1 MSYKVC
7 ATRRDLKSVNR
18 TLQVFDASLW
28 EVNVSSGTS
37 KAVYQIVEDDGIYR
51 LYQNGE
57 DTTKT
62 VSINFIRGLVYEG
75 QQVTINTP
83 GSISMKFG
91 TLHRISATLEQQ
103 AMTKN
108 NVIEEGG
115 LLQGESITYD
125 NNRLV
130 REEDLKTPK
139 TVQFWYDSR
148 YLRVE
153 VVRNNGYDRI
163 PIQTIDR
170 DMPARIPG
178 MEVSSAD
185 QKVLCDAGISCT
197 VGETIR
203 ITKSN
208 KSDYLIHLD
217 SIVGYDSLED
227 ITLPNMTTEGIDL
240 KLDGEDGFFEFVI
253 QQDCFAKFSVPR
265 TDYGLW
271 VQNYTISSNSA
282 YTVDLTAVIEEQQ
295 YALYSGSDDLQGN
308 HVSETPI
315 IQVAEGKVVDLLLS
329 VNMANDYTV
338 EKFELLNIA
347 SGEITQLVL
356 DDNNHAQF
364 VMPSSLCAITLVIV
378 EAEAEPVQPITNAYV
393 LTIQSPILSQVTVN
407 GNVVPVPGTVEFTTT
422 GNKTATANVV
432 WETSIKSISKVSVY
446 PTGGSPTPA
455 MIKTQKT
462 TDTTIKLG
470 RNMTLDIVTNPI
482 SCEYTH
488 IDGVI
493 SNLSKNSTWSSDNN
507 VVDVVGGSNGDLYE
521 YYNTT
526 ETTISNTPNNNPF
539 AGEDVIDVAFY
550 TDQSHFGFTNSS
562 FKDCDSLKKVS
573 VSGPSTIAIDTDTF
587 RDSTLKELVGQ
598 DKITYL
604 GRASFL
610 GTNLQSFTNNNISA
624 IPDLTFNNSALK
636 SINLANA
643 PLTSIGKQAFDNCKS
658 LKHGW
663 LPKDLSYLGDQCFGK
678 TAIQAVQTYPTY
690 TEVSAP
696 ANATLKFIVDDDY
709 NNGLTILPKYT
720 FEFCDKL
727 EEVYLPASITHIE
740 KGAFHSCNNLQHF
753 AAPGLK
759 TIQSGAFSDTWIE
772 NVPKFED
779 LEILPKKLQ
788 EDLDLYKLPNTD
800 GVLFQVGLDETYSR
814 LTYISTNFQNNEE
827 LILYTLFEDAA
838 YIGDYSKNW
847 KIHSN
852 TISITDHAGE
862 SVKKLSKL
870 SFYDSNKLNS
880 IGEFAFANSSVKT
893 IEFPYSGSI
902 QLIGKS
908 AFRNCSKLESMDVWN
923 SSIIKIDDY
932 AFENSKNLIPPAFDL
947 TNIEY
952 IGDHA
957 FDGAFNHA
965 ARLWERTSL
974 FSNLAVLA
982 ASIMYVVLGWVLVKY
997 VPGGGSL
1004 HGEYYVQ

>member
-18 TLQVFDASLW
+18 TLQVFDAGLW
-28 EVNVSSGTS
+28 EVTVSSGLSEST
-37 KAVYQIVEDDGIYR
+37 YQIVEENGVYH

-62 VSINFIRGLVYEG
+62 VSISFIRGLVYEG
-75 QQVTINTP
+75 QQVMVNSS
-83 GSISMKFG
+83 GSSVNFG
-91 TLHRISATLEQQ
+91 FLHRINSIIEQQ
-103 AMTKN
+103 ALTKE
-108 NVIEEGG
+108 NVTKEGG
-115 LLQGESITYD
+115 LLQGDSVTY
-125 NNRLV
+125 NNKRLV

-139 TVQFWYDSR
+139 TVQFWYDRR
-148 YLRVE
+148 YLNAE
-153 VVRNNGYDRI
+153 VIRNNGYNRI
-163 PIQTIDR
+163 PIQSIDI
-170 DMPARIPG
+170 DMAERIPG
-178 MEVSSAD
+178 VEVSSAD
-185 QKVLCDAGISCT
+185 QKNLCNIGISCT
-197 VGETIR
+197 AGETIR

-208 KSDYLIHLD
+208 NSDYLIHLD
-217 SIVGYDSLED
+217 SIVGYDSLEN
-227 ITLPNMTTEGIDL
+227 ITLPNMTEEGIDL

-265 TDYGLW
+265 TDYQLW
-271 VQNYTISSNSA
+271 VQGQSISSVNA
-282 YTVDLTAVIEEQQ
+282 YSISLTATVDDINYQ
-295 YALYSGSDDLQGN
+295 LYEGRDNLQGD
-308 HVSETPI
+308 HVSETPLI
-315 IQVAEGKVVDLLLS
+315 SVSENKVVDLFLS
-329 VNMANDYTV
+329 VNMQNDYTV
-338 EKFELLNIA
+338 EKFDLLNLNT
-347 SGEITQLVL
+347 GTITAVQL
-356 DDNNHAQF
+356 DSSNHAQF
-364 VMPSSLCAITLVIV
+364 IMPSSMCSISFSIV
-378 EAEAEPVQPITNAYV
+378 EEEAEPVQPITNAYI
-393 LTIQSPILSQVTVN
+393 LTIQSPTLSQVTVN
-407 GNVVPVPGTVEFTTT
+407 GNVISVPGTVEFTVT
-422 GNKTATANVV
+422 GSETPTANVSWAPSV
-432 WETSIKSISKVSVY
+432 KSISTVSVY

-455 MIKTQKT
+455 MIKKQKT
-462 TDTTIKLG
+462 TDTTIQLG
-470 RNMTLDIVTNPI
+470 RNMTLKIVPNPI

-488 IDGVI
+488 LDGAI
-493 SNLSKNSTWSSDNN
+493 SDLSKNSNWSSDNK
-507 VVDVVGGSNGDLYE
+507 VVDVVGGSNDNLYE
-521 YYNTT
+521 YYTTT

-539 AGEDVIDVAFY
+539 SGENVVDVAFY

-573 VSGPSTIAIDTDTF
+573 VNGPSTIAVDTDTF
-587 RDSTLKELVGQ
+587 RNSTIKEFIGQ

-624 IPDLTFNNSALK
+624 IPDLTFNSSALK

-643 PLTSIGKQAFDNCKS
+643 PLSQIGEQVFDNCRR

-663 LPKDLSYLGDQCFGK
+663 LPKTLSYLGDQCFGE

-696 ANATLKFIVDDDY
+696 INSTLKFIVDDDY
-709 NNGLTILPKYT
+709 KNGLTVLPKYT

-772 NVPKFED
+772 NVPKFKD

-838 YIGDYSKNW
+838 YIGDYNKNW

-870 SFYDSNKLNS
+870 SFYDSNKLNN

-965 ARLWERTSL
+965 ARQWKRTSL

-982 ASIMYVVLGWVLVKY
+982 ASIVYVVLGWVLVKY
-997 VPGGGSL
+997 VPGGGSS
-1004 HGEYYVQ
+1004 HAVYYEQ

>member
-28 EVNVSSGTS
+28 EVTVPSGLDEST
-37 KAVYQIVEDDGIYR
+37 YQIVEENGVYH

-62 VSINFIRGLVYEG
+62 VSISFIRGLVYEG
-75 QQVTINTP
+75 QQVMVNSS
-83 GSISMKFG
+83 GSSVSFG
-91 TLHRISATLEQQ
+91 FLHRINSIIEQQ
-103 AMTKN
+103 ALTKE
-108 NVIEEGG
+108 NVTKEGG
-115 LLQGESITYD
+115 LLQGDSINYTSK
-125 NNRLV
+125 RLV
-130 REEDLKTPK
+130 REEDLKTPT
-139 TVQFWYDSR
+139 TVRFWYDSR
-148 YLRVE
+148 YLKAE
-153 VVRNNGYDRI
+153 VIRNNGHDKI
-163 PIQTIDR
+163 PIHQIDE
-170 DMPARIPG
+170 DMAERIPG
-178 MEVSSAD
+178 VEVSSAD
-185 QKVLCDAGISCT
+185 QKNLCNIGTSCT

-203 ITKSN
+203 ITKSAN
-208 KSDYLIHLD
+208 SDYLIHLD
-217 SIVGYDSLED
+217 SIVGYDSLEN
-227 ITLPNMTTEGIDL
+227 IPLSNMTEEGIDL

-253 QQDCFAKFSVPR
+253 QQDCFAKFSVPT

-271 VQNYTISSNSA
+271 VQNYTISSHSA
-282 YTVDLTAVIEEQQ
+282 YTVNLTAVVEEQQ
-295 YALYSGSDDLQGN
+295 YSLYSGSDDLQGN

-329 VNMANDYTV
+329 VNMTDDYTV

-347 SGEITQLVL
+347 SGETTQLVL

-364 VMPSSLCAITLVIV
+364 VMPSSLCSITLVIV
-378 EAEAEPVQPITNAYV
+378 EAEAEPVQPITNTYI
-393 LTIQSPILSQVTVN
+393 LTIQSPTLSQVTVN
-407 GNVVPVPGTVEFTTT
+407 ENVISIPGTVEFTTT
-422 GNKTATANVV
+422 GSETATANVA
-432 WETSIKSISKVSVY
+432 WETPVKSISKVSVY

-455 MIKTQKT
+455 MIKKQKT
-462 TDTTIKLG
+462 TDTTIQLG
-470 RNMTLDIVTNPI
+470 RNMTLEIVPNPI

-488 IDGVI
+488 IEGSIPD
-493 SNLSKNSTWSSDNN
+493 LSKNSTWSTDNN
-507 VVDVVGGSNGDLYE
+507 VVDVVGESNGDLYE

-526 ETTISNTPNNNPF
+526 ETTISNTPNDNPF
-539 AGEDVIDVAFY
+539 AGEDVVDVAFY

-573 VSGPSTIAIDTDTF
+573 ISGPSTIAVDTDTF
-587 RDSTLKELVGQ
+587 RNSTLKELVGQ

-610 GTNLQSFTNNNISA
+610 GTNLQSFENHNITA
-624 IPDLTFNNSALK
+624 IPDLTFNSSSLN
-636 SINLANA
+636 SINLSNA
-643 PLTSIGKQAFDNCKS
+643 PLSQIGKQVFDNCRR

-663 LPKDLSYLGDQCFGK
+663 LPKTLSYLGTQCFGE
-678 TAIQAVQTYPTY
+678 TAIQAVQTYPAY

-696 ANATLKFIVDDDY
+696 INATLKFMVDDAY
-709 NNGLTILPKYT
+709 NNGLITLPKYT

-727 EEVYLPASITHIE
+727 EEAYLPASITHIE
-740 KGAFHSCNNLQHF
+740 KGAFHACNNLKHF
-753 AAPGLK
+753 ASPGLK
-759 TIQSGAFSDTWIE
+759 TIQSGAFSNTWIE
-772 NVPKFED
+772 NVPNFYD
-779 LEILPKKLQ
+779 LEILPKKLP

-800 GVLFQVGLDETYSR
+800 GVLFQVGFDETYHN

-827 LILYTLFEDAA
+827 LILYTLFEDAV
-838 YIGDYSKNW
+838 DHDKNW

-862 SVKKLSKL
+862 SVTKLSKL

-965 ARLWERTSL
+965 AKQWKQTSL

-982 ASIMYVVLGWVLVKY
+982 ASIVYVVLGWVLVTY
-997 VPGGGSL
+997 VPVGGPS
-1004 HGEYYVQ
+1004 HATYYPQ